1 MTTPRVLLLAGTT
14 EATTIARLLG
24 EQHAGTVDLIV
35 SFAGRTAAP
44 TAPSGTVRVGGF
56 GGADGLAAYLADER
70 IDVVI
75 DALHPFAAVMPFHA
89 AGACERVGIPRL
101 KVVRPPWSPGEGDR
115 WLPVP
120 SVADAAAL
128 VAVRLRDR
136 VLLTIGRQE
145 IDPFRALT
153 GPTFVVRTIEPVD
166 LTGAWTAEPLLA
178 RGPFTVDDET
188 DLLERARIDLLV
200 TKNSGGTA
208 TAAKLAA
215 ARALG
220 LPVVIV
226 DRPPVPDGPT
236 APTPEAALAWLADHA
251 PPPKLV

>member
-14 EATTIARLLG
+14 EATAIARVLG
-24 EQHAGTVDLIV
+24 EQPPGTVDLIV

-56 GGADGLAAYLADER
+56 GGVDGLAAFLADQR
-70 IDVVI
+70 IDAVV
-75 DALHPFAAVMPFHA
+75 DALHPFAAVMPFQA
-89 AGACERVGIPRL
+89 AEACERAGIPRV
-101 KVVRPPWSPGEGDR
+101 KVVRPPWSPVDGDR
-115 WLPVP
+115 WLPVA

-128 VAVRLRDR
+128 VAVRPRDR

-145 IDPFRALT
+145 IDPFRTLA

-166 LTGAWTAEPLLA
+166 LGGTWTAQPLLA
-178 RGPFTVDDET
+178 RGPFSVDDET
-188 DLLERARIDLLV
+188 ALLERERIDLLV

-208 TAAKLAA
+208 TAAKLDA

-220 LPVVIV
+220 LPVVVV
-226 DRPPVPDGPT
+226 DRPPVPDGPM
-236 APTPEAALAWLADHA
+236 APTPEAAVGWLADH
-251 PPPKLV
+251 LGQESG